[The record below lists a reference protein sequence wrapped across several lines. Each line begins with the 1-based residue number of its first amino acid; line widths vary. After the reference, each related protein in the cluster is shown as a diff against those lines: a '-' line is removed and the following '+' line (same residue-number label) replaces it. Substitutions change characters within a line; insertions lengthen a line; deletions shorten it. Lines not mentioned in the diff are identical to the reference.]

1 MEDIVLSQEDKQKR
15 TDQLVRFRVYS
26 SFQGRGQKLQHRKF
40 DKAMAKRD
48 ASVSVAVSE
57 RGWSQ

>member
-1 MEDIVLSQEDKQKR
+1 MLSQEDKQKR

-40 DKAMAKRD
+40 VKAIAKRD